1 MRIKRGIFVIIIAL
15 VFLIS
20 TPIVSSARAG
30 GGGGGGSSGGGGGGG
45 SHSSSSSGSGNSSSP
60 ISSIVTISIFALAS
74 SGGIIAYKVRIY
86 KKNRVS
92 KKLIRELER
101 IDKDWNYSELKN
113 RVEESFYKIQEA
125 WTKRDIDIAENYIS
139 KDLYELHRSKIE
151 WMKVRHEINVLK
163 GIKLISTLP
172 IGVIDLEDESEDL
185 IWFYVKGAMA
195 DYYIDDRNGRY
206 IKGSRRR
213 ESFEEY
219 WKFVRSWDTWVL
231 DEIRQIDDVDESF
244 FESITDGSQYSFKKE
259 ENNQKKL

>member
-113 RVEESFYKIQEA
+113 RVEESFYK
-125 WTKRDIDIAENYIS
+125 KPGL
-139 KDLYELHRSKIE
+139 K
-151 WMKVRHEINVLK
+151 EI
-163 GIKLISTLP
+163 
-172 IGVIDLEDESEDL
+172 
-185 IWFYVKGAMA
+185 
-195 DYYIDDRNGRY
+195 
-206 IKGSRRR
+206 
-213 ESFEEY
+213 
-219 WKFVRSWDTWVL
+219 
-231 DEIRQIDDVDESF
+231 
-244 FESITDGSQYSFKKE
+244 
-259 ENNQKKL
+259 